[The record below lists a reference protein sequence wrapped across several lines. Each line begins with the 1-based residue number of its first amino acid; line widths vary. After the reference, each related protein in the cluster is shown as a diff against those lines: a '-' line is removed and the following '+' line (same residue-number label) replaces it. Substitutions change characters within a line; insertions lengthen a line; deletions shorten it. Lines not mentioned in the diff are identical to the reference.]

1 MWRPRHW
8 AVWID
13 PGTNTWLLFRQNAR
27 QNVFNWVLCSHF
39 SQFQTDLVHIL
50 GRNRYSQ
57 LKFTIAVW
65 LNVWKLSLTP
75 TVFLSMVHCSNIFG
89 QSDLFAA
96 IDFNSD
102 DDWAFPGLFPK
113 WAFRMKFFFKR
124 LQIFRLP
131 FNFQRARNK
140 LCLWRCVVKFN
151 ESISL
156 WWCIHNSWC
165 WCWFWLEILP
175 CALFVQNKFL
185 SFWRRF
191 FLMIKFSFSNKPW
204 SQMYPFESKQ
214 LVDSFFLW
222 IDVREQP

>member
-1 MWRPRHW
+1 MSQCLWLIRYLTLLGSLHPGKHLLPLQFIETLSPMVIFHFLSRILPHLPTLMSLSSASGLKMNRYFESKSMSHEYYKTNPWTWSGAPHLANGLCPFGITANLMWRPRHW

-39 SQFQTDLVHIL
+39 SQFQTDKVHIL
-50 GRNRYSQ
+50 GRNHYSQ

-102 DDWAFPGLFPK
+102 DDWAFVSLFP
-113 WAFRMKFFFKR
+113 
-124 LQIFRLP
+124 Q
-131 FNFQRARNK
+131 
-140 LCLWRCVVKFN
+140 
-151 ESISL
+151 
-156 WWCIHNSWC
+156 
-165 WCWFWLEILP
+165 
-175 CALFVQNKFL
+175 
-185 SFWRRF
+185 
-191 FLMIKFSFSNKPW
+191 
-204 SQMYPFESKQ
+204 
-214 LVDSFFLW
+214 
-222 IDVREQP
+222 